1 MLGSYTG
8 VQAAASG
15 WETWATY
22 SGHRVELPG
31 CRMAPLDIRDPAKV
45 SEAIADIQPDVI
57 IHTAAL
63 VRPDL
68 CEQRKAEAFAVNCL
82 GAHNVVAAAEKVG
95 AHLVHVSTDLVF
107 DGERNPF
114 KPDDTLRPANYY
126 GLTKA
131 AAEAAVYASTLSWA
145 IVRTTTL
152 YGPRKF
158 PFLESFSDKVIES
171 LRQGQPVIAYT
182 DQYRPAAPVWNVAD
196 VLLEIAER
204 RLTGIYHAVC
214 PEVTSRFQFA
224 RRVAEVFGLDE
235 SLVKPSS
242 MDEAQTLARRPK
254 VLVLDILSTA
264 RTLNTRLLTFEEGI
278 RELGTRML

>member
-15 WETWATY
+15 WETWATH

-31 CRMAPLDIRDPAKV
+31 CRMIQLDIRDPAKV
-45 SEAIADIQPDVI
+45 SEAIVGIQPDVV

-68 CEQRKAEAFAVNCL
+68 CEERKADAFAVNCL
-82 GAHNVVAAAEKVG
+82 GTHNVVAAAEKVG

-114 KPDDTLRPANYY
+114 KPDDPLCPANYY

-131 AAEAAVYASTLSWA
+131 AAEAAVYASALKWA

-158 PFLESFSDKVIES
+158 PFLQSFSDKVIES

-196 VLLEIAER
+196 VLLEVAER

-224 RRVAEVFGLDE
+224 RKIAEVFGLDE
-235 SLVKPSS
+235 SLI
-242 MDEAQTLARRPK
+242 EAVSVDDVEMLARRPK
-254 VLVLDILSTA
+254 TLVLDTTA
-264 RTLNTRLLTFEEGI
+264 SARILNTRLLTFEEGI
-278 RELGTRML
+278 RELRTKML

>member
-8 VQAAASG
+8 VQAAAYG

-22 SGHRVELPG
+22 SGHRVQLPG

-45 SEAIADIQPDVI
+45 AEAIAEIQPDVI

-63 VRPDL
+63 VRPDF
-68 CEQRKAEAFAVNCL
+68 CEERKADAFAVN
-82 GAHNVVAAAEKVG
+82 VVGTQHVLAAAERVG

-107 DGERNPF
+107 DGGRKSF
-114 KPDDTLRPANYY
+114 KPDDPLCPPNYY

-131 AAEAAVYASTLSWA
+131 AAEAAVYASALNWA

-158 PFLESFSDKVIES
+158 PFLNSFSDKVIES
-171 LRQGQPVIAYT
+171 LRAGRSVIAYT
-182 DQYRPAAPVWNVAD
+182 DQYRPSVPVWNVGE

-214 PEVTSRFQFA
+214 PDVTTRYQLA
-224 RRVAEVFGLDE
+224 RRIAELLGLDE
-235 SLVKPSS
+235 SLI
-242 MDEAQTLARRPK
+242 EAVSVDDVEMVARRPK
-254 VLVLDILSTA
+254 VLVLDTTSTA
-264 RTLNTRLLTFEEGI
+264 RALNTGLLTFEEGI
-278 RELGTRML
+278 RELKERML